1 MGKNCRKLW
10 TLNDY
15 SKKSPQSYWR
25 HLQKKKR
32 IQQKQNKEKK
42 LSIDEFLKKNEN
54 KNWRSCK
61 KPLKNQATKLKAIS
75 NLKNALMKRIPTSCE
90 TCKRKN
96 LMNINNLIIKLK
108 WKKEKNVKLQSFPM
122 LKKAQWKNVEHVPS
136 ICKWNKQC
144 QSKRI
149 LKIHDRNKMTTK
161 LTWKKAKNVE
171 FQSFILLKRVMMKTR
186 QTCSFNLEL
195 EICIKIIECECVT
208 WRENNKHTSWMQS

>member
-1 MGKNCRKLW
+1 MN
-10 TLNDY
+10 
-15 SKKSPQSYWR
+15 SKW
-25 HLQKKKR
+25 L
-32 IQQKQNKEKK
+32 
-42 LSIDEFLKKNEN
+42 LKKNHHKAIEDTGRKKRKKYNESKTREKIWALMILFFKWKKIEN
-54 KNWRSCK
+54 LVK
-61 KPLKNQATKLKAIS
+61 KPLKHQATKLETIS
-75 NLKNALMKRIPTSCE
+75 NLKNAFMRRMPTSCE

-161 LTWKKAKNVE
+161 LKWKKAKNVE
-171 FQSFILLKRVMMKTR
+171 FQSFIVLKRVMMKTR